1 MIAHIRS
8 LFLSTSTLSLSI
20 LLTVIPFLPLRLLLP
35 CADFRIDD
43 LPLSTTIPFAF
54 PLPLLSR
61 LYRHGSSF
69 STPTRFQSLIPIHS
83 FVYFLLL
90 FSTFIFFL
98 FIPRESFSLR
108 FVFPKFPFFIV

>member
-98 FIPRESFSLR
+98 FIPRESFPLR
-108 FVFPKFPFFIV
+108 FVFLKFPFFIV